1 MFLLQNCIGQEFN
14 RNGFF
19 VSKNSGFCEEFLH
32 CIRTMV
38 TEVESEFS
46 NSTASI
52 VIGNDYKLK
61 MVGLFALIALHTN
74 IFHGAVDRKLTN
86 KLWDLCRKVPGVT
99 LHGKVMWFPEQFVMS
114 HLPSM
119 AKLMDKKLVQTLAS
133 NRHLFL
139 QSKAQSCQNDNKML
153 HQQVFQITIKKT
165 LFLNLCFCLVEWL
178 DRQDGKHFPWTTR
191 QQFDT

>member
-153 HQQVFQITIKKT
+153 HQQVCISNNITKILFQP
-165 LFLNLCFCLVEWL
+165 LV
-178 DRQDGKHFPWTTR
+178 FV
-191 QQFDT
+191 

>member
-1 MFLLQNCIGQEFN
+1 MTVFLVSFTHCVVLQYMIMFLLQNCIGQEFN

-38 TEVESEFS
+38 TEVESELS
-46 NSTASI
+46 NSTAI

-74 IFHGAVDRKLTN
+74 IFHGAADRKLTN
-86 KLWDLCRKVPGVT
+86 KLWDLCKKVPGVT

-153 HQQVFQITIKKT
+153 HQQVFQAT
-165 LFLNLCFCLVEWL
+165 LQKFFFNLWFLFS
-178 DRQDGKHFPWTTR
+178 
-191 QQFDT
+191 